1 MKAANGAVRRR
12 KRPSLEIRHDPPED
26 GNLSSIPLA
35 FRRPNNRRANGTA
48 GEQIRISSSPV
59 SVAGTASPI
68 PLDLHLREIGSRTT
82 YIGPLTQWRLK
93 LANHESKS
101 KI

>member
-12 KRPSLEIRHDPPED
+12 KRPSLEIRRDPPED

-48 GEQIRISSSPV
+48 GEQIRMSFPV
-59 SVAGTASPI
+59 
-68 PLDLHLREIGSRTT
+68 
-82 YIGPLTQWRLK
+82 
-93 LANHESKS
+93 
-101 KI
+101 